1 MGEYFSL
8 LSFLEI
14 EILLHQTIL
23 RNSIIH
29 NIVMADRYCKIL
41 FDTCLQQMVYF
52 SKSELYKLRHLASQ
66 LFPIIVILR
75 TMNYRINSS
84 RQFYSWFRLL
94 NFPHRWQQVIV
105 SHVSKHDAV
114 LDRWTIHSLYR
125 ERDPARWD
133 FVYKQSRQD
142 HNVRHD
148 LARDTFKWRRIPR
161 IFKSKNIEIIDQ
173 LSLLQISPGF

>member
-41 FDTCLQQMVYF
+41 FDTCLQQMVYL

-114 LDRWTIHSLYR
+114 LERWTIHSSR
-125 ERDPARWD
+125 ARPIRDETLFTNKVGRIIMWD
-133 FVYKQSRQD
+133 TTWLAIPSSGGEFLESLRAKISR
-142 HNVRHD
+142 
-148 LARDTFKWRRIPR
+148 
-161 IFKSKNIEIIDQ
+161 
-173 LSLLQISPGF
+173 

>member
-1 MGEYFSL
+1 MQDEDKIIRSMGEYFSL

-29 NIVMADRYCKIL
+29 NIVMANRYCKIL
-41 FDTCLQQMVYF
+41 FDTYLQQMVYL

-84 RQFYSWFRLL
+84 RQFYS
-94 NFPHRWQQVIV
+94 
-105 SHVSKHDAV
+105 
-114 LDRWTIHSLYR
+114 
-125 ERDPARWD
+125 
-133 FVYKQSRQD
+133 
-142 HNVRHD
+142 
-148 LARDTFKWRRIPR
+148 
-161 IFKSKNIEIIDQ
+161 
-173 LSLLQISPGF
+173 